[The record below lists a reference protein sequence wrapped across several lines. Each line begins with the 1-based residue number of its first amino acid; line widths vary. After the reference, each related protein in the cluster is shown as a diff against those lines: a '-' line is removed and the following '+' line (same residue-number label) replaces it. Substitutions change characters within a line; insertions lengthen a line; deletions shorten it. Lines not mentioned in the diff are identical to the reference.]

1 MKLKILIYNVLIF
14 FEDNKNKALA
24 IGVLVVLLGGICI
37 CVYKYPQASDT
48 DGEKIMVNGDYH
60 VTVKRRGLVER
71 EYEATGDEILKA
83 EKSYLRLAA
92 ISCFIVG
99 FGILIGVF
107 IYKRWM

>member
-48 DGEKIMVNGDYH
+48 DG
-60 VTVKRRGLVER
+60 
-71 EYEATGDEILKA
+71 
-83 EKSYLRLAA
+83 
-92 ISCFIVG
+92 
-99 FGILIGVF
+99 
-107 IYKRWM
+107 